1 MAENKKKSSVLKNTL
16 VMFVVTFV
24 AVLLLA
30 VVNQVTR
37 EPIAQAEINARAE
50 VYKVV
55 YPDAQGFAD
64 VENSQSLLEN
74 SEQFLSDAG
83 YKGCVIDDVLA
94 VEDSSKALVG
104 YVIAATSPSGYGGN
118 IQVALGIT
126 SDGVIKGFDVVSN
139 SETAGIGSKCT
150 EPEFKN
156 QFAGKNAAVLE
167 YSKTGASA
175 DNEIDAISGATITTN
190 AVTEAANCAIVFYQ
204 ENFGGGVE
212 EAEEPDP
219 LEKAY
224 PGVDLNSLTDVEVKD
239 GEGES
244 YTVNEVK
251 QNGSDGYII
260 TVTAHNGY
268 DGDLQIAL
276 GIGNDGIIKGFS
288 TVVCNETPPL
298 GGQCT
303 SDEFAQMFVDMKA
316 GEVTHVSSGANKDDN
331 QIDAISGATI
341 TTDAVLTAVNGAVAY
356 YNAQLKGE

>member
-1 MAENKKKSSVLKNTL
+1 MAEKKKKSSVLINTL
-16 VMFVVTFV
+16 VLFAVTFV

-50 VYKVV
+50 IYKVV
-55 YPDAQGFAD
+55 YPDAENFAEAED
-64 VENSQSLLEN
+64 TATILESSAQLLE
-74 SEQFLSDAG
+74 SEGYTGCSINDFL
-83 YKGCVIDDVLA
+83 V
-94 VEDSSKALVG
+94 VEDSSKTVKG
-104 YVIAATSPSGYGGN
+104 YVIAATSPNGYGGD

-126 SDGVIKGFDVVSN
+126 ADGKITGFDVVSN
-139 SETAGIGSKCT
+139 SETAGLGSKCT
-150 EPEFKN
+150 EPEFKD
-156 QFAGKNAAVLE
+156 QFAGKPATNLE
-167 YSKTGASA
+167 YTKSGATA

-212 EAEEPDP
+212 EKEEADP
-219 LEKAY
+219 MEKAF
-224 PGVDLNSLTDVEVKD
+224 PDADLESLVDIEVKG
-239 GEGES
+239 GEGED

-251 QNGSDGYII
+251 EVPDKGYII

-276 GIGNDGIIKGFS
+276 GIGNDNTIKGFA

-303 SDEFAQMFVDMKA
+303 SDEFAQMFADMKL
-316 GEVTHVSSGANKDDN
+316 GKVSHVPSGADKASNE
-331 QIDAISGATI
+331 IDAISGATI
-341 TTDAVLTAVNGAVAY
+341 TTDAVLTAVNGSVDY
-356 YNAQLKGE
+356 YNAELKGE